1 MASILCV
8 LPGCGRLASLLRDL
22 PVHPRIA
29 VEKAFLHH
37 VFSGSAN
44 HDLPARAPI
53 GHDAQVAFNK
63 TILQQEFDCWLNLS
77 GLGSPAEVYESLK
90 DRLVVLP
97 ERRTLRSGSTNT
109 RTGIFRLPMRI

>member
-37 VFSGSAN
+37 VFSSSAN
-44 HDLPARAPI
+44 HDLPARSPI

-77 GLGSPAEVYESLK
+77 GLGSPVEIYEGLK

-97 ERRTLRSGSTNT
+97 SRIAERTASLE
-109 RTGIFRLPMRI
+109 IRLKL